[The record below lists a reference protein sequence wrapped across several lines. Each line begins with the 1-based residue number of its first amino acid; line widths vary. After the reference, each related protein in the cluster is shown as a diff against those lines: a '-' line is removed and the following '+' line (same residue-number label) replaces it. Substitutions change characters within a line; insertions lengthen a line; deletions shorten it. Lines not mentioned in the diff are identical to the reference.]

1 MTIETLGDHS
11 EWVRQIEAE
20 VEGEL
25 SLAERAALARH
36 LTNCPRCAGAR
47 ASHLELR
54 AAMAAAA
61 GDPHAASI
69 ARAPLSKRS
78 RFVLVLLIVLAAAA
92 GGWFAHEKFGAPGRG
107 SLEAGRATIVTP

>member
-1 MTIETLGDHS
+1 MDEHA

-36 LTNCPRCAGAR
+36 LAGCPHCAGAR

-54 AAMAAAA
+54 AALAAGA
-61 GDPHAASI
+61 GDPHARALPRSVI
-69 ARAPLSKRS
+69 RART
-78 RFVLVLLIVLAAAA
+78 VVWVVLLGLVAGAAA
-92 GGWFAHEKFGAPGRG
+92 GWLAHGRWGAPGQG
-107 SLEAGRATIVTP
+107 SLEAGRATIVAP